1 MDKKQRDLNMEY
13 AITRGSLIQQLTKE
27 ERKQALIKQK
37 EKGYL
42 SNKELELLHQKECIN
57 NE

>member
-1 MDKKQRDLNMEY
+1 MEY